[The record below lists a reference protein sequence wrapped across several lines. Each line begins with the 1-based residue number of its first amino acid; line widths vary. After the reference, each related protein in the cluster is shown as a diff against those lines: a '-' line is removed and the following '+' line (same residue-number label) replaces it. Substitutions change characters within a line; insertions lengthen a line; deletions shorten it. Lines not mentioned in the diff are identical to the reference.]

1 LTRVLVVGAGG
12 TMGGHVL
19 RAVEA
24 APGVTV
30 GAALDAPGHPS
41 IGQSVAP
48 GVDLG
53 CDLQSAVAGCDV
65 AIDFSVPDATFELLD
80 AALPR
85 GLPLVIAT
93 TGFTPEQEADLQDAA
108 SKLAIVRAG
117 NFSLGVTV
125 LLDLVAEAA
134 RRLPGYQIEV
144 LDIHHERK
152 VDAPSGTALDLARAA
167 AEARGVDLDEKVV
180 YQREGH
186 TGARKPDSIGIQS
199 LRMGDV
205 VGEHTVY
212 FAGPG
217 ERIELSHRALSREN
231 FAAGAVRA
239 ASWVA
244 GRKPGLYSMRDVIA

>member
-1 LTRVLVVGAGG
+1 
-12 TMGGHVL
+12 MGGHVL
-19 RAVEA
+19 RAVDA
-24 APGVTV
+24 DPGVTV

-41 IGQSVAP
+41 IGQQVAP
-48 GVDLG
+48 GIELG
-53 CDLQSAVAGCDV
+53 CDLQSAVASCDV

-93 TGFTPEQEADLQDAA
+93 TGFTPEQQADLQDAA

-134 RRLPGYQIEV
+134 RRLPDYQIEI
-144 LDIHHERK
+144 LDLHHERK

-167 AEARGVDLDEKVV
+167 AEARGVDLAEKAV
-180 YQREGH
+180 YQREGR
-186 TGARKPDSIGIQS
+186 TGARASDAIGLQA
-199 LRMGDV
+199 LRMGDA

-212 FAGPG
+212 LAGRG
-217 ERIELSHRALSREN
+217 ERVELSHRALSREN

-239 ASWVA
+239 ATWVT

>member
-1 LTRVLVVGAGG
+1 MTRVLVVGAGG

-19 RAVEA
+19 RAVDA
-24 APGVTV
+24 DPGMTV
-30 GAALDAPGHPS
+30 GAALDAPTHPS
-41 IGQSVAP
+41 IGQEVAP
-48 GVDLG
+48 GIELG

-65 AIDFSVPDATFELLD
+65 AIDFSVPDSTFELLD

-93 TGFTPEQEADLQDAA
+93 TGFTPEQQADLRGAGA
-108 SKLAIVRAG
+108 KLAIVRAG

-134 RRLPGYQIEV
+134 RRLPDYQIEV
-144 LDIHHERK
+144 LEMHHQRK

-167 AEARGVDLDEKVV
+167 ADARGVDLDEKAV

-186 TGARKPDSIGIQS
+186 TGAREPDAIGIQS

-205 VGEHTVY
+205 IGEHTVY
-212 FAGPG
+212 LAGRG
-217 ERIELSHRALSREN
+217 ERVELSHRALSREN
-231 FAAGAVRA
+231 FAAGALRA
-239 ASWVA
+239 AAWVRGQKA
-244 GRKPGLYSMRDVIA
+244 GLYSMRDVIA